1 MTTTYMTFTMDAS
14 KVKTLLDTNPD
25 YFIFTVGADLVNDP
39 ENPEK
44 QLAALAFTADAFKT
58 GGEEPLAAAKGCP
71 VPPCVAGGN

>member
-44 QLAALAFTADAFKT
+44 QLAALAFTADAFKN
-58 GGEEPLAAAKGCP
+58 GEPAPLAAVNGCP
-71 VPPCVAGGN
+71 VPPCKPGGN